1 MATPPP
7 DGHTG
12 QILTR
17 EGDPPVAQTPTRTAA
32 PAGADREPRSWVGY
46 ALIGGAVV
54 LLVAGVLLL
63 RPLFSSPTPQ
73 PTPAPP
79 KASVTSPSAQ
89 EQAAADT
96 EKILRDWLTSYQQA
110 VVTFDAAK
118 LNKTLITPEALAPV
132 TANFDNLRETDQSH
146 PLTAKYTA
154 DIRKVVVGN
163 YRPQT
168 MSLTVCALR
177 DVRFFRDGQDV
188 TITRDRQ
195 PAPVATQPK
204 WQDTEFTRTDNNTW
218 VISKFNIDV
227 EDGPA
232 C

>member
-1 MATPPP
+1 MATPPT
-7 DGHTG
+7 DRQTG
-12 QILTR
+12 QTLTR
-17 EGDPPVAQTPTRTAA
+17 EGDRPVAQTPTRTPT
-32 PAGADREPRSWVGY
+32 PASADTQPKNWVNY

-54 LLVAGVLLL
+54 LLVVGVLLL

-79 KASVTSPSAQ
+79 AASATTPSVQ
-89 EQAAADT
+89 EQAATDT

-110 VVTFDAAK
+110 YVTFDATK
-118 LNKTLITPEALAPV
+118 LNKSLITPEALAPV
-132 TANFDNLRETDQSH
+132 TADFDNLG
-146 PLTAKYTA
+146 PAAKSVSATGQYTI
-154 DIRKVVVGN
+154 DIRKVVLGN
-163 YRPQT
+163 YRPST

-177 DVRFFRDGQDV
+177 DVRFFKDGKDV
-188 TITRDRQ
+188 TVNQDRQ
-195 PAPVATQPK
+195 PAPVGTQAR
-204 WQDTEFTRTDNNTW
+204 WQDTEFTKTDNNTW